1 VSTTSTTY
9 TITIKGHLDDHWS
22 AWLDDLELTRHD
34 DGTTTLTVA
43 VADQA
48 QLHGVLAGLRDMGAV
63 LTELRARAPEPV
75 APAVERPLRTER
87 LTLRA
92 ATAEDADATWRFR
105 RLEEVSEWLT
115 GHPTDLESY
124 RAKFTTPDRL
134 STTLIIVLGD
144 DPAGPVMGDLMLRR
158 GDAWAQSEVA
168 DRGRGAEAEIG
179 WVLDP
184 GYTGHGYATEAVRE
198 LLRHC
203 FEDLGL
209 HRVTA
214 NCFFDNDASWRLMER
229 LGMRREL
236 HTVRESLHRSRG
248 WLDGLGYAILDDEW
262 PPG

>member
-1 VSTTSTTY
+1 MHIASATY
-9 TITIKGHLDDHWS
+9 AIRVVGHLDDDWAAS
-22 AWLDDLELTRHD
+22 FGDLAMTQD
-34 DGTTTLTVA
+34 VDGITDLTVT
-43 VADQA
+43 VAGQG
-48 QLHGVLAGLRDMGAV
+48 QLHEVLAGLREAGVV
-63 LTELRARAPEPV
+63 LTELRAVAPV
-75 APAVERPLRTER
+75 TPAVERPLQTER

-115 GHPTDLESY
+115 GHPTDLETY
-124 RAKFTTPDRL
+124 RARFATPDRL
-134 STTLIIVLGD
+134 STTLVVVLGH
-144 DPAGPVMGDLMLRR
+144 DPAGPVIGDLMLRR
-158 GDAWAQSEVA
+158 SDAWAQSEIA
-168 DRGRGAEAEIG
+168 DRARGAEAEIG

-184 GYTGHGYATEAVRE
+184 CSTGHGYATEAVRE

-214 NCFFDNDASWRLMER
+214 NCFLANDASWRLMER
-229 LGMRREL
+229 VGMRREL

-262 PPG
+262 PPT